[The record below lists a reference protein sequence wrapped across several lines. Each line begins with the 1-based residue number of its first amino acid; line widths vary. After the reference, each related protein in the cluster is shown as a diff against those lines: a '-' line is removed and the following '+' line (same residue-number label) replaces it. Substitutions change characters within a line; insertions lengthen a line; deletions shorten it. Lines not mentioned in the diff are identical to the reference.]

1 MDRATF
7 EAKVN
12 HIKKGEFINDLSL
25 RGYVSDNLLS
35 VRMLFDALWECCDW
49 QSKRISMLK
58 KMISDLEDG
67 IKRLMKE
74 RKDLKQEVKD
84 LHEQIAN
91 MDALLLAKEQGE
103 TEQEVTT

>member
-58 KMISDLEDG
+58 KMNSDMEDG

-74 RKDLKQEVKD
+74 RKDLKQEIKE

-91 MDALLLAKEQGE
+91 MDALLMAKEQGGA
-103 TEQEVTT
+103 TDEVR